1 MKFKVLTVEL
11 CAEGVDAQRYFY
23 ATLSLPATAH
33 EMQDAF
39 QRARYDEDGGRF
51 HDIRITECALLPQLE
66 NLRLDV
72 PTIKELEFFANR
84 VDGLPVEEKV
94 ALKAVFQQFLE
105 EDKLGEIVSLKDLIN
120 MTYDLDEVMIA
131 AGVSNDEELGQF
143 VIENDMHQDVSA
155 IPDTSLY
162 LLDKAKVG
170 QLQRHADKGVYVDE
184 FYAVTGDYEMPEVY
198 DGRTLPDQ
206 PHDTWYAFRL
216 KIAEP
221 SIASPGDTEHAA
233 KWISLPISK
242 AFADELAKEYTEE
255 RIEDCTLYGFES
267 SIPQITDRHFWNMK
281 EFQELNRLAYMLVQ
295 MSPDDHVKF
304 KAALELEQPKDMDG
318 ILDVAEHLSEYAFT
332 NQLDDEESY
341 FKATLKSFVAPQFD
355 HSWLDDFPCQTEGAE
370 MLRRVGGKVT
380 DYGIITGRGHQLFE
394 LSYRHE
400 ENADIAKPI
409 SVDELRRMKD
419 REGLVLIG
427 CGGDSRE
434 WVRGIND
441 MFTRQGILLN
451 GTKFHDCVLFNYNG
465 HACILYPF
473 HEDVDLNIGRLAVW
487 RLQNYKNY
495 GGTWLSDFLVNQLGE
510 ESEDLDDR
518 PEEDDDECPAMK
530 M

>member
-1 MKFKVLTVEL
+1 MKNKVLTVEL
-11 CAEGVDAQRYFY
+11 SSESVDARRYFY
-23 ATLSLPATAH
+23 GTLSLPASFH
-33 EMQDAF
+33 EIRDAY
-39 QRARYDEDGGRF
+39 QKARYDDNADRF
-51 HDIRITECALLPQLE
+51 RDIRIVDCPLLPQLE
-66 NLRLDV
+66 NLRLDA
-72 PTIKELEFFANR
+72 PTVKELEFFASR
-84 VDGLPVEEKV
+84 VDALPLEETI
-94 ALKAVFQQFLE
+94 ALKAVFHQYLE
-105 EDKLGEIVSLKDLIN
+105 EDKLGEIISMKDLIN
-120 MTYDLDEVMIA
+120 MTYGLDEVMIA
-131 AGVSNDEELGQF
+131 ANVSSDEELGQF
-143 VIENDMHQDVSA
+143 VIENDLHRDVSA
-155 IPDTSLY
+155 IPDDSLY
-162 LLDKAKVG
+162 LLDKARVG
-170 QLQRHADKGVYVDE
+170 QLQRTADKGVYVDD
-184 FYAVTGDYEMPEVY
+184 FYVITGDYEMPEVY
-198 DGRTLPDQ
+198 DGQTLPEQ
-206 PHDTWYAFRL
+206 HHDTWYAFRL

-221 SIASPGDTEHAA
+221 SIASPGDTEDAA
-233 KWISLPISK
+233 EWICLPISK
-242 AFADELAKEYTEE
+242 AYADELAKEHHEAQ
-255 RIEDCTLYGFES
+255 IEDCALYGFES
-267 SIPQITDRHFWNMK
+267 SIPQITDAHFWNMK
-281 EFQELNRLAYMLVQ
+281 EFQKLNRLAYMLVQ
-295 MSPDDHVKF
+295 MQPEDNAKF
-304 KAALELEQPKDMDG
+304 KAALELEQPEDMDG
-318 ILDVAEHLSEYAFT
+318 VLDIAEHLSEYSFSS
-332 NQLDDEESY
+332 QLDDEESY
-341 FKATLKSFVAPQFD
+341 FKATLKAFLAPEFD
-355 HSWLDDFPCQTEGAE
+355 QCWLDDFPCQTEGAE

-409 SVDELRRMKD
+409 SIDELRRMKG

-451 GTKFHDCVLFNYNG
+451 GTKFHDCVLFDYNG

-518 PEEDDDECPAMK
+518 PEEDKDECPAIK

>member
-39 QRARYDEDGGRF
+39 QKARYDEDGGRF

-84 VDGLPVEEKV
+84 VDGLPVEEKI

-206 PHDTWYAFRL
+206 LHDTWYAFRL

-255 RIEDCTLYGFES
+255 RIEDCALYGFES

-281 EFQELNRLAYMLVQ
+281 ELCLLMLPIVIINMSMFIQ
-295 MSPDDHVKF
+295 SLIEPDVPPNFLGYTPVIVSSGSMSPEFEVTDLVIVKAPEDAASLEDGTVICYLSDNSLVTHRIIGQETASDGLMVYITQGDANNAPDRIRVDPSQIVGVYQTHIPELGKFALFMQTPTGITLFVVMPLLALFALYSILDQRRF
-304 KAALELEQPKDMDG
+304 KALLQEKEAQ
-318 ILDVAEHLSEYAFT
+318 VATIDA
-332 NQLDDEESY
+332 EEI
-341 FKATLKSFVAPQFD
+341 
-355 HSWLDDFPCQTEGAE
+355 AE
-370 MLRRVGGKVT
+370 
-380 DYGIITGRGHQLFE
+380 
-394 LSYRHE
+394 
-400 ENADIAKPI
+400 
-409 SVDELRRMKD
+409 
-419 REGLVLIG
+419 
-427 CGGDSRE
+427 
-434 WVRGIND
+434 
-441 MFTRQGILLN
+441 
-451 GTKFHDCVLFNYNG
+451 
-465 HACILYPF
+465 
-473 HEDVDLNIGRLAVW
+473 
-487 RLQNYKNY
+487 
-495 GGTWLSDFLVNQLGE
+495 
-510 ESEDLDDR
+510 
-518 PEEDDDECPAMK
+518 
-530 M
+530 